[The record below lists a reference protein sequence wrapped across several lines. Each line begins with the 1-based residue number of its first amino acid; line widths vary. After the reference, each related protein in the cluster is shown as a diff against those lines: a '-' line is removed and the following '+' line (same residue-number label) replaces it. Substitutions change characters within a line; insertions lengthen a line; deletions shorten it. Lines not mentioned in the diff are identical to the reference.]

1 MRYPGLALSVLTI
14 ALLQGCGERDLSP
27 EQKAYVATLEAELAN
42 TKSEVDASSK
52 AASAYAGGLIK
63 SLMEVRLEILKTN
76 QALLEQRILAVRSGG
91 GTKIGTIATKPD
103 EQLAAQL
110 ATEVAQLKASI
121 QAAQAEAARYSGG
134 LVQAMK
140 LATVATQEQSLAML
154 EQRYLVAKYGLYGGF
169 SAPAR
174 DQSPQPA
181 PAPAHKESSSV
192 VPDKLPAGN
201 GPFGLEQGLS
211 VDLIE
216 KMAGESLRVSDDSEN
231 LYVLGS
237 PPKPNNSF
245 DTYYLVVSPTVGLC
259 AVRAIGKPIS
269 TNGYGSQLISRYDE
283 MKSALSGVYGKPQ
296 SQEYLGEGSIWK
308 EPSDWMAGLYKQE
321 RAHWSK
327 WEGKQSSPLKN
338 SLSVVAVGAIALGHD
353 SGYVRV
359 EYEFSNYGA
368 CTEEIRKKSQSSL

>member
-1 MRYPGLALSVLTI
+1 MRYPGLALSILTI

-52 AASAYAGGLIK
+52 ASSAYAGGLIK
-63 SLMEVRLEILKTN
+63 SLMDARLEILKTN
-76 QALLEQRILAVRSGG
+76 QALLEQRILSVRSGG
-91 GTKIGTIATKPD
+91 GTKIETTTTKPD

-110 ATEVAQLKASI
+110 AAEMVQLKSSV
-121 QAAQAEAARYSGG
+121 QTAQAEAARYSGG

-181 PAPAHKESSSV
+181 AAHKESSSV
-192 VPDKLPAGN
+192 APDKLPAGN

-216 KMAGESLRVSDDSEN
+216 KMAGESLRVSDGSEN

-237 PPKPNNSF
+237 PPKPNSSF

-259 AVRAIGKPIS
+259 AVRALGKPIS
-269 TNGYGSQLISRYDE
+269 TNAYGSQLISRYDE

-296 SQEYLGEGSIWK
+296 SREYLGEGSIWK
-308 EPSDWMAGLYKQE
+308 EPSDWMTGLYKQE

-338 SLSVVAVGAIALGHD
+338 SLSAVAVGAIALGHD